1 MLAPGI
7 TKSVHATEPDTE
19 GSINARRQ
27 VLFEKKQTKKPVF
40 LWNETRSR
48 REKALRLFEFQRGK
62 EEIFHM

>member
-27 VLFEKKQTKKPVF
+27 VLFEKKKKTGF